1 MRVAALLLTTA
12 VAAASPG
19 ARAEPFVLLFDA
31 RAFAVPAQLSAAEA
45 ALLERV
51 VRPQARA
58 AWRGA
63 DACTD
68 AFAVVGR
75 ARGAFT
81 RPGARQSAV
90 LYRFCETGRQTG
102 MSGVAVLE
110 PGRVAAHMV
119 FEGGGEDAV
128 AALPDVDGNGLSE
141 IAIASAGSGQ
151 GYMEGGVAVV
161 ELGAS
166 GVRKLGAF
174 VTYRNNCGS
183 EERRLAER
191 ASVLH
196 GTPGPTPRFFIEGF
210 TKPCEGPGRWRR
222 ASARVPVRPERDET
236 AYRRLR

>member
-1 MRVAALLLTTA
+1 
-12 VAAASPG
+12 
-19 ARAEPFVLLFDA
+19 
-31 RAFAVPAQLSAAEA
+31 
-45 ALLERV
+45 

-63 DACTD
+63 EACSD
-68 AFAVVGR
+68 AFAVLGR
-75 ARGAFT
+75 AREAFT

-90 LYRFCETGRQTG
+90 LYRFCDTGRQTG

-110 PGRVAAHMV
+110 SGRVAAHVV

-128 AALPDVDGNGLSE
+128 AALPDVDGDGLSE
-141 IAIASAGSGQ
+141 IAVSSAGTGQ
-151 GYMEGGVAVV
+151 GYMAGRVAVV

-174 VTYRNNCGS
+174 VTYRNDCGS

-191 ASVLH
+191 AAVLYAA
-196 GTPGPTPRFFIEGF
+196 PGSTPRFFVEGA
-210 TKPCEGPGRWRR
+210 TKPCEGPARWRQ
-222 ASARVPVRPERDET
+222 ASARVPVQPERDET